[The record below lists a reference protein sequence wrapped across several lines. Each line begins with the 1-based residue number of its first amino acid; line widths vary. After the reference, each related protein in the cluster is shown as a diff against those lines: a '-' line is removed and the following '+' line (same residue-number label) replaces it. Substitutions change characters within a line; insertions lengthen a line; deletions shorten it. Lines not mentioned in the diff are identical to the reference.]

1 MNRMSDAPVPRHG
14 LPGSEVVSVVMPVY
28 NAAATM
34 RRSIESVLA
43 QSHED
48 VELLAVDDGSRDES
62 VAIAEAYAALDPRVV
77 VIRQPRNGGVAEAR
91 NTGIEAATGTH
102 VAFLDSDDW
111 WHPRKLA
118 IQLAHLR
125 ETGGMI
131 SYAAYQRV
139 DEAGQVLSTVRPPA
153 SVNHAAMLRSNR
165 IGNLTGLYDRALGE
179 ARFQR
184 VGHED
189 YVFWLDLVRRAGR
202 AACAGGEQPLAWY
215 LVRNG
220 SLSSDKLR
228 AARWQWHI
236 YRDIERLSWP
246 RAAWY
251 FTQYAGTALAKRH

>member
-1 MNRMSDAPVPRHG
+1 MNLLSGSAMGRYGP
-14 LPGSEVVSVVMPVY
+14 PGSECVSVVMPVY

-48 VELLAVDDGSRDES
+48 VELLAVDDGSRDGS

-77 VIRQPRNGGVAEAR
+77 VIRQPRNGGVAAAR
-91 NTGIEAATGTH
+91 NAGIEAATGTH
-102 VAFLDSDDW
+102 VAFCDSDDW

-131 SYAAYQRV
+131 SYAPYQRV
-139 DEAGQVLSTVRPPA
+139 DESGHVLSTVRPPA
-153 SVNHAAMLRSNR
+153 WVDHAAMLRSNR
-165 IGNLTGLYDRALGE
+165 IGNLTGLYDRSLGE

-202 AACAGGEQPLAWY
+202 AACAGGEPLAWY
-215 LVRNG
+215 LVRSG
-220 SLSSDKLR
+220 SLSSDKLK
-228 AARWQWHI
+228 AARWQWNI
-236 YRDIERLSWP
+236 YRNIEGLSWP

-251 FTQYAGTALAKRH
+251 FTQYAGNALAKRQ